1 MNQDIKKLDS
11 ICSKLAG
18 VEIGLMNGEIEFV
31 YDNLFCAMKP
41 GHPCEI
47 MDGILSKIYY
57 PTIQGKELPME
68 TLKTTLGELQ
78 EFTKAFQV
86 KEMEGPLEELATYIQ
101 QYS

>member
-11 ICSKLAG
+11 ICSELAG
-18 VEIGLMNGEIEFV
+18 VEIGLMNGEIEFE

-68 TLKTTLGELQ
+68 TLKMTLGEL
-78 EFTKAFQV
+78 KAFADSFKI
-86 KEMEGPLEELATYIQ
+86 KEMDDPLEKLAAYIQ
-101 QYS
+101 QNS